1 MHGVAVLAIF
11 GFCVVL
17 AQSIAARRPLPAVLA
32 VLVGA
37 GWPAT
42 LYPRRASSTE
52 R

>member
-1 MHGVAVLAIF
+1 MHGVVVLAIF

-37 GWPAT
+37 GPQRCT
-42 LYPRRASSTE
+42 LAERRLRS
-52 R
+52 